1 MLVGTAVTALA
12 CHSST
17 TTTVFDATTNAQWK
31 GTEVTG
37 ATAYDVAYVTGWDSP
52 STPAPLTGNV
62 TFSLN
67 SGTCISESATLVG
80 SADGGPFI
88 SSEATDTATATAT
101 FTSSTTAPLAAGSY
115 FFEAT
120 YKSNDV
126 YGNSTSEC
134 EPFSVLAAPSS
145 TTTTVYDNG
154 VAVTTGGALIVGTT
168 VYDTATVTGDDAAT
182 PTETVAYSFFTN
194 GACSGTGKGAGG
206 GALVSGAV
214 PKSNTEGPLGAGS
227 YAFQATY
234 SGDSNYAG
242 SISGCEPFTVGRG
255 TSTTATTVKDAATGL
270 AWSGSEATGASA
282 YDTATV
288 TTSDTVTATGTVAY
302 SFFTNGACSGT
313 ATGATDTVTLTAAG
327 LVPNSKTEGPLA
339 AGSYAFQ
346 AAYSGDSNYA
356 GSTSA
361 CEPFSVPTGGVQ
373 GLTSTPTGAVLGIT
387 TPDTGG
393 AGPSAGGW
401 GWLSLAL
408 ALLGGA
414 LLVGQWAIRPARIKI
429 QDI

>member
-1 MLVGTAVTALA
+1 VAPFVAALAIGGGGALLFGGVTAFA
-12 CHSST
+12 HDVSSVAG
-17 TTTVFDATTNAQWK
+17 TVNCAGDYSIT
-31 GTEVTG
+31 VTG
-37 ATAYDVAYVTGWDSP
+37 DVYDPVLLVVTLGSG
-52 STPAPLTGNV
+52 TTGNV
-62 TFSLN
+62 FDGKTGQTATVSPDATYPSTGSFTGAGATVGEAITAYPN
-67 SGTCISESATLVG
+67 DGGARASGTLAGPVGGCSATTKTNVI
-80 SADGGPFI
+80 D
-88 SSEATDTATATAT
+88 
-101 FTSSTTAPLAAGSY
+101 STTGHAWGST
-115 FFEAT
+115 E
-120 YKSNDV
+120 
-126 YGNSTSEC
+126 
-134 EPFSVLAAPSS
+134 
-145 TTTTVYDNG
+145 
-154 VAVTTGGALIVGTT
+154 TTGASA
-168 VYDTATVTGDDAAT
+168 YDTATVTISDSST
-182 PTETVAYSFFTN
+182 PSGTVTYSFFRNDTC
-194 GACSGTGKGAGG
+194 AGTPSATDMVTLNADGT
-206 GALVSGAV
+206 V
-214 PKSNTEGPLGAGS
+214 PSSSTEGPLAAGS
-227 YAFQATY
+227 YAFQAT
-234 SGDSNYAG
+234 SSVASNYAG
-242 SISGCEPFTVGRG
+242 STSGCEPFTVGRG
-255 TSTTATTVKDAATGL
+255 TSTTATAVKDAATGL

-288 TTSDTVTATGTVAY
+288 ATSDGFTATGTVAY
-302 SFFTNGACSGT
+302 TFFTNGACSTG
-313 ATGATDTVTLTAAG
+313 TGATDTVTLTAAG